1 MPVDYQ
7 ALRERAIARVREKE
21 QKTRIFIGLGTCG
34 VAAGARLVMAA
45 LEDKLRE
52 AGVSARLQAVGCNG
66 MCYQEPLVDIA
77 KPGRPR
83 ISYGRVTPQLA
94 AQLVDDYILGDDPR
108 PDLALGVVDGESYA
122 GIPPL
127 SEHPFFRGQ
136 VRLVMRNCGLIDPED
151 IDEYIARGGYASL
164 HKALFEMTP
173 QEVIAEVRKS
183 GLRGRGGAGYPTG
196 LKWEGCRGAHGSPK
210 YLLINGEGGDP
221 GAYMDRALM
230 DSDPQAII
238 EGAAIAAYA
247 IGCEQGYFLIRAEY
261 PLAVERV
268 RRALQQAEERGF
280 LGDNILGSDFS
291 FHLEI
296 KRGPG
301 AYVTGESTAVQ
312 FVIEG
317 RQGTPRWRPP
327 HSIISGLWAKP
338 TTLNN
343 VKTLSN
349 VPLIIERGGEWYAT
363 MGTEKSRG
371 TKVFALVGH
380 VQRRGLV
387 EFPLGITLRELVY
400 TVGGGL
406 RDDRHLKAVQTG
418 GPLGG
423 FLSEAMLDMPV
434 DFESLKGAGSIMGS
448 GGIVVLDDR
457 TCIVKTARH
466 FLNFSVDESCGRCS
480 ACRIGSRRL
489 SEILT
494 RITQG
499 RGHADD
505 IETMEALGN
514 LMNRV
519 ALCGL
524 GRAAATPVLSTLR
537 HFRDEYEAHIHEKR
551 CPAGVCEISTV
562 TQD

>member
-1 MPVDYQ
+1 MPSDYQ
-7 ALRERAIARVREKE
+7 AIREQAIARIREREKE
-21 QKTRIFIGLGTCG
+21 TRVFVGLGTCG
-34 VAAGARLVMAA
+34 VAAGARQVMAV

-52 AGVSARLQAVGCNG
+52 TGVSARLEAVGCNG
-66 MCYQEPLVDIA
+66 MCHQEPLVDIA

-83 ISYGRVTPQLA
+83 ISYGRVTPQMA
-94 AQLVDDYILGDDPR
+94 AQLVDDCLLNDDPR
-108 PDLALGVVDGESYA
+108 PDLALGVVGEEGHA

-127 SEHPFFRGQ
+127 GEHPFFKGQ

-151 IDEYIARGGYASL
+151 IDGYIARGGYASL
-164 HKALFEMTP
+164 HKALFEMSP

-196 LKWEGCRGAHGSPK
+196 LKWEGCRGASGSPK

-230 DSDPQAII
+230 DSDPHAIL
-238 EGAAIAAYA
+238 EGAIIAAYA
-247 IGCEQGYFLIRAEY
+247 IGCEQGYFFVRAEY
-261 PLAVERV
+261 PLAVQRI
-268 RRALQQAEERGF
+268 RRALRQAEGYGF
-280 LGDNILGSDFS
+280 IGDHVLGSDFS
-291 FHLEI
+291 FHLEV

-301 AYVTGESTAVQ
+301 AYVTGESTALQ

-343 VKTLSN
+343 VKTLAN
-349 VPLIIERGGEWYAT
+349 VPLIVERGGEWYAG
-363 MGTEKSRG
+363 MGSERSRG

-380 VQRRGLV
+380 LQRRGLV
-387 EFPLGITLRELVY
+387 EFPIGITLRELVY
-400 TVGGGL
+400 DVGGGPPEG
-406 RDDRHLKAVQTG
+406 RSFKAAQTG

-423 FLSEAMLDMPV
+423 CLPEAMLDMPI
-434 DFESLKGAGSIMGS
+434 DFDSLKGVGSMMGS

-457 TCIVKTARH
+457 TCMVRTAQH
-466 FLNFSVDESCGRCS
+466 FLDFSVDESCGRCS

-489 SEILT
+489 AEILA

-499 RGHADD
+499 QGRPGD
-505 IETMEALGN
+505 IEAMETLGS
-514 LMNRV
+514 LMDRV

-524 GRAAATPVLSTLR
+524 GRAAATPVLSTIR
-537 HFRDEYEAHIHEKR
+537 HFRDEYEVHIREKR
-551 CPAGVCEISTV
+551 CPAGACEMSTS
-562 TQD
+562 

>member
-7 ALRERAIARVREKE
+7 AIREQAVARVREKE
-21 QKTRIFIGLGTCG
+21 QEIRIFVGFGTCG
-34 VAAGARLVMAA
+34 IAAGARPVLAA
-45 LEDKLRE
+45 LQDNLRQ
-52 AGVSARLQAVGCNG
+52 AGVSARLQTVGCNG

-83 ISYGRVTPQLA
+83 ISYGQVTPQLA
-94 AQLVDDYILGDDPR
+94 AQLVDDYILGDNPR
-108 PDLALGVVDGESYA
+108 PDLALGVVGGDGYA

-136 VRLVMRNCGLIDPED
+136 VRLVMRNCGLIDPGD

-173 QEVIAEVRKS
+173 PEVIAEVRKS

-238 EGAAIAAYA
+238 EGAVIAAYA
-247 IGCEQGYFLIRAEY
+247 IGCEQGYFFIRAEY
-261 PLAVERV
+261 PLAIERV
-268 RRALQQAEERGF
+268 QRALQQAEERGF

-343 VKTLSN
+343 VKTLVN

-363 MGTEKSRG
+363 IGTEKSRG

-387 EFPLGITLRELVY
+387 EFPLGITLRQLIND
-400 TVGGGL
+400 VGGGPL
-406 RDDRHLKAVQTG
+406 PGRSFKAVQTG

-423 FLSEAMLDMPV
+423 CLPAAMLDLPV
-434 DFESLKGAGSIMGS
+434 DFDSLKGVGSMMGS
-448 GGIVVLDDR
+448 GGIVVLDDKS
-457 TCIVKTARH
+457 CMVKTARH

-499 RGHADD
+499 RGQPGD
-505 IETMEALGN
+505 IEAMETLGK
-514 LMNRV
+514 LMGKV

-551 CPAGVCEISTV
+551 CPAGACEMSIS
-562 TQD
+562 